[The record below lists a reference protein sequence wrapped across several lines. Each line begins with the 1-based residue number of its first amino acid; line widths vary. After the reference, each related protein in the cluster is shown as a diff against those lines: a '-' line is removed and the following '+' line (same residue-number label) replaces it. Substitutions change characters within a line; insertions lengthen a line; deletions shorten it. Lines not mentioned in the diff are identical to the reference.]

1 MFFKQYTLYENKL
14 SQQLEDDNPY
24 KNKLIEMETDN
35 NGNEHKQT
43 DTFIKTDGTT
53 GSVHDVWFEIAA

>member
-24 KNKLIEMETDN
+24 KNKLIEMETEK
-35 NGNEHKQT
+35 NE
-43 DTFIKTDGTT
+43 
-53 GSVHDVWFEIAA
+53 

>member
-24 KNKLIEMETDN
+24 KKKLIQMETEK
-35 NGNEHKQT
+35 NEWCH
-43 DTFIKTDGTT
+43 F
-53 GSVHDVWFEIAA
+53 SLVHIHYFYDII